1 MIISQLRAG
10 AAYELTDMALL
21 SGSSLIYSP
30 SLETGYTTFPLNL
43 AQDLLQE
50 EVMDRLRR
58 TVRNDRVEF
67 DFLRPVQR
75 IGHLSQPAVPLNL
88 IHPYNYFHFLIEAL
102 PSLVWLLDR
111 KVVADDFVLVTGR
124 LHPNMWTALNHIIGP
139 NALSILQLRL
149 MQTVTCD
156 KVVTAPPAAH
166 AAQLVQGGTTD
177 WQYNA
182 EKLNLLRG
190 RFQRELSAAAR
201 EPRRKLYVRRVSR
214 VRNLSNAAE
223 VEAAVKAAGYAVVQP
238 ETMGFFDQVRLFA
251 SASHIIG
258 PTGAWAANLLFAP
271 QDCRAAVFYPDA
283 ARIEKAVWDTMAAT
297 LGIHVRNVYCPVTTL
312 RPPPFEIH
320 SDFTATPEI
329 MADLLNAQG

>member
-10 AAYELTDMALL
+10 AAYELKDMALL
-21 SGSSLIYSP
+21 CGSSLIYSP
-30 SLETGYTTFPLNL
+30 SLSTGYTTFPLNL
-43 AQDLLQE
+43 DEDLLQE
-50 EVMDRLRR
+50 EVMNRLRR
-58 TVRNDRVEF
+58 TTRNDRVEF
-67 DFLRPVQR
+67 DFLRPVQK
-75 IGHLSQPAVPLNL
+75 IGHLSQPAIPLNL

-111 KVVADDFVLVTGR
+111 KAVAEDFVLVTGR
-124 LHPNMWTALNHIIGP
+124 LHPNMWTALNHVLGP
-139 NALSILQLRL
+139 NALSVLQLRL
-149 MQTVTCD
+149 MQAVTCD

-166 AAQLVQGGTTD
+166 AAQLLRGGTTD

-182 EKLNLLRG
+182 EKLTLLRG
-190 RFQRELSAAAR
+190 RFQRELAAAAGQ
-201 EPRRKLYVRRVSR
+201 PRRRIYVRRVSS
-214 VRNLSNAAE
+214 VRNLSNAAA
-223 VEAAVKAAGYAVVQP
+223 VEAAAQAAGYAIVQP
-238 ETMGFFDQVRLFA
+238 ETLGFFEQVRLFA

-258 PTGAWAANLLFAP
+258 PTGAWAANLVFAP

-329 MADLLNAQG
+329 MAELFDAMG